1 MKGMSEDEG
10 DFDDEPDIKV
20 DEEKN
25 EAARK
30 AREERAERLRKM
42 MEDDGKFDESVSA
55 TAVNSPQTKKCQMLP
70 LQQSPSPMRP
80 SPPKPPTRQTRHNPL
95 QQPLQVPPCRTVD
108 GAAADESQS
117 RKKSRTRMA
126 TWVSDEHRAVV
137 YAAQRLTMMQKKSHQ
152 GGNGLGILLGRGAGA
167 KEAETG
173 GTKQGKTNGRQ
184 ESGEHCEFLQES
196 VRMLLL
202 LLLFF
207 FGEWWFFFNLG
218 REIKQYR
225 LSLFWEKKI
234 DA

>member
-42 MEDDGKFDESVSA
+42 MEDDGKFDESVST
-55 TAVNSPQTKKCQMLP
+55 TAVNLPQTKKCQMLP

-80 SPPKPPTRQTRHNPL
+80 SPPKPPTRQTRHSPL

-137 YAAQRLTMMQKKSHQ
+137 YAA
-152 GGNGLGILLGRGAGA
+152 
-167 KEAETG
+167 
-173 GTKQGKTNGRQ
+173 
-184 ESGEHCEFLQES
+184 
-196 VRMLLL
+196 
-202 LLLFF
+202 
-207 FGEWWFFFNLG
+207 
-218 REIKQYR
+218 
-225 LSLFWEKKI
+225 
-234 DA
+234 